1 MKITVVTLALKRL
14 SFLVGAILLTAV
26 APELINGGAFDWSL
40 VAEGSKVALGYWIL
54 TTFRDWRDPQIEN
67 R

>member
-1 MKITVVTLALKRL
+1 MKITTTNLAVKRIM
-14 SFLVGAILLTAV
+14 FLVGAIVLTAV

-40 VAEGSKVALGYWIL
+40 VAEGSKVALGYWLL
-54 TTFRDWRDPQIEN
+54 TTFRDWRDPEIEN